1 MKGLIAKKVGMTQVF
16 DESGNLTPVTVI
28 RVEPNTVVATK
39 TKETCGYDAVVLG
52 VDDMKSNKANK
63 AYAGI
68 FPENVSPKRTLKEF
82 RDFEKEVKV
91 GDSVGLEL
99 FNESRFLD
107 VTATSKG
114 KGFQGVMKRW
124 GFHGGR
130 ATHGSKFHREP
141 GGTGNCTTPGHC
153 FKNTKLPGRMGFR
166 RVTVQN
172 LKIVKIDPELNVIL
186 VRGAVPG
193 NKDCTLI
200 VKSAVKKLH
209 GGIRIM
215 EKKVYSTDGKEL
227 RTITLDDKV
236 FGLPVNDDVIYYAIT
251 NELANMRVGTACTK
265 GRAEVHGSNAKPYK
279 QKGTGNARRGDKKS
293 PIMVGGGTIFGPKP
307 RDFSYSMPKKAKRL
321 AMKSILSMQAQS
333 DRFTVV
339 EDFTVESG
347 KTKDLVKILDN
358 FVKGERTVIVLKDD
372 DAKIKQ
378 AGRNIPSLSFLSYNR
393 LRAHDLYYARKIVI
407 LEGAVKNLSDFYAE
421 DKEAE

>member
-1 MKGLIAKKVGMTQVF
+1 
-16 DESGNLTPVTVI
+16 
-28 RVEPNTVVATK
+28 
-39 TKETCGYDAVVLG
+39 
-52 VDDMKSNKANK
+52 
-63 AYAGI
+63 
-68 FPENVSPKRTLKEF
+68 
-82 RDFEKEVKV
+82 
-91 GDSVGLEL
+91 
-99 FNESRFLD
+99 
-107 VTATSKG
+107 
-114 KGFQGVMKRW
+114 
-124 GFHGGR
+124 
-130 ATHGSKFHREP
+130 
-141 GGTGNCTTPGHC
+141 
-153 FKNTKLPGRMGFR
+153 
-166 RVTVQN
+166 
-172 LKIVKIDPELNVIL
+172 
-186 VRGAVPG
+186 
-193 NKDCTLI
+193 
-200 VKSAVKKLH
+200 
-209 GGIRIM
+209 M

-378 AGRNIPSLSFLSYNR
+378 AGRIIPSLSFLSYNR